1 MIKSAA
7 EEKLIVG
14 CLNKRAWCM
23 VFLEDFE
30 LSIACLKKSL
40 GINPAQ
46 AKAKYRLVVSIIF
59 RYRKQSHQ

>member
-1 MIKSAA
+1 
-7 EEKLIVG
+7 
-14 CLNKRAWCM
+14 M

-59 RYRKQSHQ
+59 RYRKMSHQ